1 MNAVVDPGG
10 VISSNNSDLDKKEPV
25 ATSEKQKSISSV
37 EEKEKHFDIPLSI
50 FRYKGYD
57 SDFFTSWYNV
67 LREIFEEIKGMCPE
81 KRVLNLALSVLM
93 LPYIASISLGLVV
106 YNRSKADGKIQ
117 TSPEG
122 NETKKSEV
130 SESTAKRLAY
140 SVLAAI
146 AILVNIV
153 VLVTLIIPA
162 TLALATFYLLNK
174 KLSHSLIATVKIGSG
189 LYKNEHQ
196 NIEVSFHEVDAGESD
211 IRWDMEIKFPPQF
224 EQLLRDLCEDKND
237 KLFVTQDA
245 KHNII
250 LKLSANIHLKK
261 WSCAFTQ

>member
-1 MNAVVDPGG
+1 MNAVVDHGG
-10 VISSNNSDLDKKEPV
+10 LGKKEPV
-25 ATSEKQKSISSV
+25 AVSSSV
-37 EEKEKHFDIPLSI
+37 KEGKFFCGMTSGFNVPLSI

-57 SDFFTSWYNV
+57 PDFFTSWYNI
-67 LREIFEEIKGMCPE
+67 LREIFDEIKGMCQE

-93 LPYIASISLGLVV
+93 LPYIASVSLGLVV

-122 NETKKSEV
+122 NETKKSEI

-146 AILVNIV
+146 EILVNIV

-162 TLALATFYLLNK
+162 TLALATFYLSNK
-174 KLSHSLIATVKIGSG
+174 KLSHSLIATVKIDSG

-196 NIEVSFHEVDAGESD
+196 SIEVSFHLMGAGESD
-211 IRWDMEIKFPPQF
+211 IR
-224 EQLLRDLCEDKND
+224 
-237 KLFVTQDA
+237 
-245 KHNII
+245 
-250 LKLSANIHLKK
+250 
-261 WSCAFTQ
+261 

>member
-1 MNAVVDPGG
+1 MLLQKN
-10 VISSNNSDLDKKEPV
+10 K
-25 ATSEKQKSISSV
+25 KSISSV

-122 NETKKSEV
+122 NETKK
-130 SESTAKRLAY
+130 KRG
-140 SVLAAI
+140 
-146 AILVNIV
+146 
-153 VLVTLIIPA
+153 
-162 TLALATFYLLNK
+162 K
-174 KLSHSLIATVKIGSG
+174 
-189 LYKNEHQ
+189 
-196 NIEVSFHEVDAGESD
+196 
-211 IRWDMEIKFPPQF
+211 
-224 EQLLRDLCEDKND
+224 
-237 KLFVTQDA
+237 
-245 KHNII
+245 
-250 LKLSANIHLKK
+250 
-261 WSCAFTQ
+261 